1 MDFEFSE
8 EQRLLK
14 DSVERLLADCYDL
27 EQRKAY
33 MQEPGGFGRALWKQ
47 YADLGLLGLPFDEAH
62 GGSGGGPVETMIVAE
77 AFGRALAL
85 EPYLA
90 TVVLAGGLLRHAGS
104 QTQRDAILPK
114 VAEGSMLL
122 AFAHAERQAR
132 YDLADVATSAKRDGM
147 GYVIDGR
154 KSLVLNGDAAD
165 KLIVSARVS
174 GNRRDRDGLALFVID
189 AGAPGVTHRDYATV
203 DGMRAADVTLANVKA
218 GPDAVLGQA
227 GAAYPVI
234 ERVADEAM
242 AALCAEAVGTMAAM
256 HELTLDY
263 LRTRKQFGVPIG
275 SFQAAAPRGRH
286 VRRARAGAQHGDA
299 RDNDGGRARRQ
310 RAPQGD
316 LRRQGA
322 DRPLRPHR
330 RPWRDPAARRYRHD
344 HGVQGRPLLQTRHRH
359 RHRLRRRRLSPRP
372 ARQDRRPGAA
382 ANIARHGRDKP
393 SHDARV

>member
-14 DSVERLLADCYDL
+14 DRYDF
-27 EQRKAY
+27 EQRKSY
-33 MQEPGGFGRALWKQ
+33 MKEPGGFGRALWKQ
-47 YADLGLLGLPFDEAH
+47 YADLGLLGLPFEEQH

-104 QTQRDAILPK
+104 QTQRNAILPK

-132 YDLADVATSAKRDGM
+132 YDLADVATSAKRDGV
-147 GYVIDGR
+147 GYVIDGQ
-154 KSLVLNGDAAD
+154 KSLV
-165 KLIVSARVS
+165 
-174 GNRRDRDGLALFVID
+174 LFVID
-189 AGAPGVTHRDYATV
+189 ASAPGVTRRDYATV

-242 AALCAEAVGTMAAM
+242 AALCAEAVGAMAAM
-256 HELTLDY
+256 HELTLDH

-275 SFQAAAPRGRH
+275 SFQVLQHRAVDMFVALEQARSMAMLATMMVAEPDASERRKAISAAKVQIGRSGRIVGH
-286 VRRARAGAQHGDA
+286 GAIQLHGGIGMTMEYKVGHYFERVTAIDTAFGDA
-299 RDNDGGRARRQ
+299 DYHLGLLAKTDG
-310 RAPQGD
+310 
-316 LRRQGA
+316 LVL
-322 DRPLRPHR
+322 PL
-330 RPWRDPAARRYRHD
+330 
-344 HGVQGRPLLQTRHRH
+344 T
-359 RHRLRRRRLSPRP
+359 
-372 ARQDRRPGAA
+372 
-382 ANIARHGRDKP
+382 
-393 SHDARV
+393 